1 MRKTIHISLAA
12 VIIVLSSLLT
22 GCSGSMHAR
31 NVDLKNAFLVNPSMY
46 KAGSSEEALYRYK
59 KTGLDI
65 KQYTKILVNPVIIVK
80 EAELDEGQ
88 RANYQKLAD
97 NAFIYLTSELGND
110 YEIVKKTEPGAM
122 RLQFAII
129 EADSSK
135 PVRNLLSSASP
146 IGIGV
151 GAVTYGVTGKPSGV
165 GEITVE
171 MKVTD
176 AMSGELLGAALDR
189 RVGDKNPVGIID
201 TWYNADEA
209 LQYWAKQ
216 IRFVL
221 CRERGGVECQ
231 KP

>member
-1 MRKTIHISLAA
+1 MR
-12 VIIVLSSLLT
+12 
-22 GCSGSMHAR
+22 AR
-31 NVDLKNAFLVNPSMY
+31 NVDLKNAFLVNPLVY
-46 KAGSSEEALYRYK
+46 KEGTSDGALYRYK
-59 KTGLDI
+59 KPGLDI
-65 KQYTKILVNPVIIVK
+65 TQYSKIFVDPVLIVK

-97 NAFIYLTSELGND
+97 NAFIYLTSELSND
-110 YEIVKKTEPGAM
+110 YKIVKKPEPGAM
-122 RLQFAII
+122 RIQFAII

-151 GAVTYGVTGKPSGV
+151 GAVSYGVTGKPTGV

-176 AMSGELLGAALDR
+176 AMSGDLLGAALDR

-209 LQYWAKQ
+209 LKYWAKQ
-216 IRFVL
+216 TRFVL
-221 CRERGGVECQ
+221 CRERGGANCV

>member
-1 MRKTIHISLAA
+1 MKSSVQTLTLVVVVTLVSVLA
-12 VIIVLSSLLT
+12 
-22 GCSGSMHAR
+22 GCGGSMRAR
-31 NVDLKNAFLVNPSMY
+31 NVDLKNAFLVNPSVY
-46 KAGSSEEALYRYK
+46 KEGPSDGALYRYK
-59 KTGLDI
+59 KPGLDI
-65 KQYTKILVNPVIIVK
+65 KQYSKIFVDPVLIVK

-88 RANYQKLAD
+88 RANYQKLAN
-97 NAFIYLTSELGND
+97 NAYIYLTSELGND
-110 YEIVKKTEPGAM
+110 YEIVKKPEAGAM
-122 RLQFAII
+122 RLQFSII

-135 PVRNLLSSASP
+135 PVRNLLSSVSP

-151 GAVTYGVTGKPSGV
+151 GAVTYGATGKPSGV
-165 GEITVE
+165 GEITAE

-176 AMSGELLGAALDR
+176 AMSGDLLGAALDR

-221 CRERGGVECQ
+221 CRERGGSDCV

>member
-1 MRKTIHISLAA
+1 MKSTVQALTLMAA
-12 VIIVLSSLLT
+12 VIMVSALA

-46 KAGSSEEALYRYK
+46 KEGPSDGSLYRYVK
-59 KTGLDI
+59 PGLDI
-65 KQYTKILVNPVIIVK
+65 KQYSKILVDPVLIVK

-88 RANYQKLAD
+88 RENYQKLAD
-97 NAFIYLTSELGND
+97 NAYIYLTSELGND
-110 YEIVKKTEPGAM
+110 YEIVKKPGPGAM

-129 EADSSK
+129 DADSSK

-176 AMSGELLGAALDR
+176 AKSGDLLGAALDR

-221 CRERGGVECQ
+221 CRERGGAGCE